1 MDPLV
6 VRGPLFRGVSL
17 LAMLMASLLFQGCAE
32 GLIPVNYSP
41 GSVKS
46 ASGALS
52 VAEFKYLPSMP
63 TAQDPIPSNLI
74 MNTAMGE
81 VTIDRDVKTFVR
93 DAIFAELRFVG
104 IRMNGKS
111 KVLTGDIEE
120 FVMDD
125 LGFSTDW
132 TLRIH
137 YHVHATA
144 TNREVYQSVKTV
156 RRNTAKFIN
165 VFGALNETIRQNAE
179 QLIDDPEFIK
189 AINQ

>member
-1 MDPLV
+1 MELLV
-6 VRGPLFRGVSL
+6 VRLPLGRGVRL
-17 LAMLMASLLFQGCAE
+17 LAMLVASLIFQGCAE

-52 VAEFKYLPSMP
+52 VSEFKYLPSMP
-63 TAQDPIPSNLI
+63 TAKDPIPSNLI

-93 DAIFAELRFVG
+93 DAVFAELRFVG
-104 IRMNGKS
+104 IRMNDKS

-120 FVMDD
+120 FEMDD

-144 TNREVYQSVKTV
+144 TNRELYQSVKTV

-165 VFGALNETIRQNAE
+165 VFGAMNETIRLNAE
-179 QLIDDPEFIK
+179 QLIDDAEFIK
-189 AINQ
+189 AIN